1 MTEPVVEPPPGNPR
15 FPLFDSVRGIAV
27 LMVVVVHGGYISGA
41 AHGAWYGDLIA
52 RLEFCL
58 PIFFLVSA
66 FLLYR
71 PFVAARVH
79 GRQAPSTRRFLRARA
94 LRILPAYWLALTLL
108 TLYPGLP
115 QLWSD
120 HWWAYYG
127 FLSVYDPNWA
137 FGGILPAWS
146 LCIEVTFYLALPLFA
161 AFVMRAGGMR
171 REWIAVGA
179 LFVAG
184 VAFNAIVHIAD
195 GDRVDT
201 NLYLTLPAALH
212 WLALGMALAVAS
224 VWLETRPETPRA
236 VRWVERMP
244 SLAWGLALVLFLFVS
259 LGIGLDSE
267 SPHLGIT
274 VDSPESTTLA
284 QWLAEG
290 ILYGLIAALLLLPAV
305 FGDKLGGLPRRVLRN
320 PLLAWIGVI
329 SYGIFL
335 WHLPIMAWL
344 ANDISNEPWGESR
357 MLGITGVG
365 LVLAIACAAASYYAV
380 ERPLLR
386 FKRPSRT
393 AATPRSSA
401 SATSTTK
408 VSSAAWRKRGSP

>member
-1 MTEPVVEPPPGNPR
+1 MTEPVVQPPPGNPR
-15 FPLFDSVRGIAV
+15 FPLFDSIRGIAV

-41 AHGAWYGDLIA
+41 AEHAWYGDLLA

-79 GRQAPSTRRFLRARA
+79 GRRPPSARTFLRSRA

-108 TLYPGLP
+108 ALYPGLP
-115 QLWSD
+115 QIWSD
-120 HWWAYYG
+120 HAWAYYG
-127 FLSVYDPNWA
+127 FMSVYDHDWS

-146 LCIEVTFYLALPLFA
+146 LCIEVTFYLGLPLFA
-161 AFVMRAGGMR
+161 FLMRSRGMRA
-171 REWIAVGA
+171 EWIAVGL
-179 LFVAG
+179 LFAAG
-184 VAFNAIVHIAD
+184 VAFNGIVHVAD

-212 WLALGMALAVAS
+212 WLSLGMLLAVAS
-224 VWLETRPETPRA
+224 VWLETRPETPRPI
-236 VRWVERMP
+236 RWVERRP
-244 SLAWGLALVLFLFVS
+244 ELAWGLAIVLFLVVS
-259 LGIGLDSE
+259 LGLGLDAH

-274 VDSPESTTLA
+274 VDSPESTSLA

-290 ILYGLIAALLLLPAV
+290 ILYGLIAFLVLLPAV
-305 FGDKLGGLPRRVLRN
+305 FGDHLGGLPRRILRN
-320 PLLAWIGVI
+320 RVLGWIGMI

-344 ANDISNEPWGESR
+344 ANDLSTEPWGDSR
-357 MLGITGVG
+357 MLGITGTG

-386 FKRPSRT
+386 LKRPARAAARPWST
-393 AATPRSSA
+393 ATP
-401 SATSTTK
+401 TSTTS

>member
-1 MTEPVVEPPPGNPR
+1 MAEPVVEPPPGNPR
-15 FPLFDSVRGIAV
+15 FPLFDSIRGVAV

-58 PIFFLVSA
+58 PVFFLVSA

-71 PFVAARVH
+71 PFVAATVH
-79 GRQAPSTRRFLRARA
+79 ERRAPTTRRFLRARA

-127 FLSVYDPNWA
+127 FLSVYDSNWA

-161 AFVMRAGGMR
+161 VLMRG
-171 REWIAVGA
+171 RELRQQWLAVGL
-179 LFVAG
+179 LFAVG

-224 VWLETRPETPRA
+224 VALERRAEQPRV
-236 VRWVERMP
+236 VRLIERMP
-244 SLAWGLALVLFLFVS
+244 GLPWALGVALFLVVS
-259 LGIGLDSE
+259 LGIGLNAE

-274 VDSPESTTLA
+274 VDSPESATLF

-290 ILYGLIAALLLLPAV
+290 ILYGLIALCLLLPAV
-305 FGDKLGGLPRRVLRN
+305 FGDHLGGFPRAVLRN
-320 PLLAWIGVI
+320 RLLGWIGVI
-329 SYGIFL
+329 SYGVFL

-344 ANDISNEPWGESR
+344 ANDLETEPWGDSR

-365 LVLAIACAAASYYAV
+365 LTLAIACAAASYYAV

-386 FKRPSRT
+386 LKRPSRT

-401 SATSTTK
+401 NATSTTK

>member
-41 AHGAWYGDLIA
+41 AQGAWYGDLIA

-79 GRQAPSTRRFLRARA
+79 ARPSPSTRRFLRARA
-94 LRILPAYWLALTLL
+94 LRILPAYWVALTLL

-127 FLSVYDPNWA
+127 FLSVYDANWA

-171 REWIAVGA
+171 REWLAVGA

-201 NLYLTLPAALH
+201 NLYLTLPAALQ

-244 SLAWGLALVLFLFVS
+244 GLAWGLALVLFLFVS

-305 FGDKLGGLPRRVLRN
+305 FGDRLGGLPRRVLRN

-344 ANDISNEPWGESR
+344 ANDISDEPWGESR

-386 FKRPSRT
+386 LKRPSRT
-393 AATPRSSA
+393 ATAPRSSA

>member
-1 MTEPVVEPPPGNPR
+1 MAEPVFEPPPGNPR
-15 FPLFDSVRGIAV
+15 FPLFDSIRGIAV

-41 AHGAWYGDLIA
+41 AQAAWYGDLVA

-58 PIFFLVSA
+58 PVFFLVSA

-79 GRQAPSTRRFLRARA
+79 GRPPPATRRFLRARA

-108 TLYPGLP
+108 TIWPGLP

-127 FLSVYDPNWA
+127 FLSVYDPQWA

-146 LCIEVTFYLALPLFA
+146 LCIEVTFYLGLPLFA
-161 AFVMRAGGMR
+161 FMMRDRGIRA
-171 REWIAVGA
+171 EWIAVGA
-179 LFVAG
+179 LFLTG
-184 VAFNAIVHIAD
+184 VLFNAIVHIAD

-224 VWLETRPETPRA
+224 VVLERRADKPRV
-236 VRWVERMP
+236 VRWVERVP
-244 SLAWGLALVLFLFVS
+244 GAAWALAAALFLLVS
-259 LGIGLDSE
+259 LGIGLDAE

-274 VDSPESTTLA
+274 VDSPESATLA
-284 QWLAEG
+284 QWIAEG
-290 ILYGLIAALLLLPAV
+290 LLYGLIAFLLLLPAV
-305 FGDKLGGLPRRVLRN
+305 FGDDLGGFPRAVLRN
-320 PLLAWIGVI
+320 RVLGWIGVI

-344 ANDISNEPWGESR
+344 ANDLETEPWGDSR
-357 MLGITGVG
+357 MLGITLTG
-365 LVLAIACAAASYYAV
+365 LVLAIACAAVSYYAV

-386 FKRPSRT
+386 FKRPSRKAVSARS
-393 AATPRSSA
+393 AAT
-401 SATSTTK
+401 ATSTTST
-408 VSSAAWRKRGSP
+408 SSAAWRKRGSP

>member
-15 FPLFDSVRGIAV
+15 FPLFDSIRGIAV

-79 GRQAPSTRRFLRARA
+79 GRRVPTARRFLRSRA

-108 TLYPGLP
+108 SIYPGLP
-115 QLWSD
+115 QIWTD
-120 HWWAYYG
+120 HSWAYYA
-127 FLSVYDPNWA
+127 FASVYDPHWA

-146 LCIEVTFYLALPLFA
+146 LCIEVTFYLGLPLFA
-161 AFVMRAGGMR
+161 FVMRNRGMR
-171 REWIAVGA
+171 AEWIAVA
-179 LFVAG
+179 LLFAAG

-224 VWLETRPETPRA
+224 VALERRSERPRA
-236 VRWVERMP
+236 VRWVEQKP
-244 SLAWGLALVLFLFVS
+244 GLAWGLAIVLFLVVS
-259 LGIGLDSE
+259 LGIGLNAE

-274 VDSPESTTLA
+274 VDSPESATLA

-290 ILYGLIAALLLLPAV
+290 LIYGLMAALLLLPAV
-305 FGDKLGGLPRRVLRN
+305 FGDHLGGLPRAVLRN
-320 PLLAWIGVI
+320 RLLGWIGMI

-335 WHLPIMAWL
+335 WHLPIMSWL
-344 ANDISNEPWGESR
+344 ANDLSSEPWGESR

-365 LVLAIACAAASYYAV
+365 LVLAVACAAASYYLV
-380 ERPLLR
+380 ERPLLKL
-386 FKRPSRT
+386 KRPSRRAAAAQST
-393 AATPRSSA
+393 AT
-401 SATSTTK
+401 ATSTTSA
-408 VSSAAWRKRGSP
+408 SSAAWRKRGSP

>member
-1 MTEPVVEPPPGNPR
+1 MTEPVVAPPPGNPR
-15 FPLFDSVRGIAV
+15 FPLVDSIRGIAV
-27 LMVVVVHGGYISGA
+27 LMVVLVHGAYISGA
-41 AHGAWYGDLIA
+41 AHAAWYGDLIA
-52 RLEFCL
+52 RLELCL

-79 GRQAPSTRRFLRARA
+79 GRDTPSTRRFLRSRA
-94 LRILPAYWLALTLL
+94 LRILPAYWVALTLL
-108 TLYPGLP
+108 TVWPGLP

-146 LCIEVTFYLALPLFA
+146 LCIEVAFYLALPLFA
-161 AFVMRAGGMR
+161 FTMRARGMR
-171 REWIAVGA
+171 AEWIAVGL
-179 LFVAG
+179 LFAAG
-184 VAFNAIVHIAD
+184 VAFNAVVHIAD

-224 VWLETRPETPRA
+224 VALERRSTKPR
-236 VRWVERMP
+236 VVGLIERAP
-244 SLAWGLALVLFLFVS
+244 GVAWALAFALFLVVCF
-259 LGIGLDSE
+259 GIGLDSE

-274 VDSPESTTLA
+274 VGSPESASLA

-290 ILYGLIAALLLLPAV
+290 LLYGAIALLLLLPAV
-305 FGDKLGGLPRRVLRN
+305 IGDQHGGLPRAVLRN
-320 PLLAWIGVI
+320 RVLAWIGVI

-344 ANDISNEPWGESR
+344 ANDLDTEPWGDSR

-365 LVLAIACAAASYYAV
+365 LALAIACAAASYYLV
-380 ERPLLR
+380 ERPLLKL
-386 FKRPSRT
+386 KRPSRT
-393 AATPRSSA
+393 AATPRSA
-401 SATSTTK
+401 AKATSTTS
-408 VSSAAWRKRGSP
+408 VSSAAWRNRGNP

>member
-41 AHGAWYGDLIA
+41 AQGAWYGDLIA

-79 GRQAPSTRRFLRARA
+79 GRPAPSTRRFFRARA
-94 LRILPAYWLALTLL
+94 LRILPAYWVALTLL

-127 FLSVYDPNWA
+127 FLSVYDSNWA

-146 LCIEVTFYLALPLFA
+146 LCIEVAFYLALPLFA

-179 LFVAG
+179 LFAAG

-224 VWLETRPETPRA
+224 VWLETRPGTPRPI
-236 VRWVERMP
+236 RWVERMP
-244 SLAWGLALVLFLFVS
+244 GLAWGLALVLFLFVS

-267 SPHLGIT
+267 SPHLGVT

-305 FGDKLGGLPRRVLRN
+305 FGDKRGGLPRRVLRN
-320 PLLAWIGVI
+320 PLLGWIGVI

-344 ANDISNEPWGESR
+344 ANDISNEPWGDSR

-386 FKRPSRT
+386 LKRPSRT

>member
-15 FPLFDSVRGIAV
+15 FPLFDSIRGIAV

-79 GRQAPSTRRFLRARA
+79 GRPAPDTRRFLRSRA
-94 LRILPAYWLALTLL
+94 LRILPAYWVALTLL

-127 FLSVYDPNWA
+127 FMSVYDPHWA

-161 AFVMRAGGMR
+161 ALVMRAGGMR

-212 WLALGMALAVAS
+212 WLALGMVLAVAS
-224 VWLETRPETPRA
+224 VALERRAEPPRV
-236 VRWVERMP
+236 VRLVERAP
-244 SLAWGLALVLFLFVS
+244 GLAWAVGAALFLLVS

-274 VDSPESTTLA
+274 VDSPESATLF
-284 QWLAEG
+284 QWIAEG
-290 ILYGLIAALLLLPAV
+290 LLYGMSAFCLLLPAV
-305 FGDKLGGLPRRVLRN
+305 FGDQLGGFPRAVLRN
-320 PLLAWIGVI
+320 RVLAWIGMI

-344 ANDISNEPWGESR
+344 ANDLETEPWGDSR

-365 LVLAIACAAASYYAV
+365 LLLAIGCAAASYYAV

-386 FKRPSRT
+386 LKRPSRA

-401 SATSTTK
+401 NATSTTK
-408 VSSAAWRKRGSP
+408 ASSAAWRKRGSP

>member
-58 PIFFLVSA
+58 PIFFVVSA

-71 PFVAARVH
+71 PFVSARVH
-79 GRQAPSTRRFLRARA
+79 GRPSPSTRRFLRARA

-108 TLYPGLP
+108 SIYPGLP
-115 QLWSD
+115 QIWTGHS
-120 HWWAYYG
+120 WAYYG
-127 FLSVYDPNWA
+127 FASVYDRNWA

-161 AFVMRAGGMR
+161 FVMRSRGMR
-171 REWIAVGA
+171 AEWIAVA
-179 LFVAG
+179 LLFAAG

-195 GDRVDT
+195 GNRVDT
-201 NLYLTLPAALH
+201 HLYLTLPAALH

-236 VRWVERMP
+236 VRWVERAP
-244 SLAWGLALVLFLFVS
+244 GLAWGLVIVLFLVVS
-259 LGIGLDSE
+259 LGIGLNSE

-284 QWLAEG
+284 QWLTEG
-290 ILYGLIAALLLLPAV
+290 ILYGLMAALLLLPAV
-305 FGDKLGGLPRRVLRN
+305 FGDQLGGFPRAVLRN
-320 PLLAWIGVI
+320 RVLGWIGVI

-344 ANDISNEPWGESR
+344 ANDLSTEPWGDSR

-365 LVLAIACAAASYYAV
+365 LVLAVACAAASYYLV
-380 ERPLLR
+380 ERPLLKL
-386 FKRPSRT
+386 KRPARR
-393 AATPRSSA
+393 AAAPQSSA
-401 SATSTTK
+401 TATSTTS

>member
-15 FPLFDSVRGIAV
+15 FPLFDSIRGIAV

-41 AHGAWYGDLIA
+41 AHAAWYGDLLA

-79 GRQAPSTRRFLRARA
+79 GGRNPSTRRFLRARA
-94 LRILPAYWLALTLL
+94 LRILPAYWLALSLL
-108 TLYPGLP
+108 SIYPGLP

-161 AFVMRAGGMR
+161 LLMRGRGMRA
-171 REWIAVGA
+171 EWIAVGL
-179 LFVAG
+179 LFAAG

-212 WLALGMALAVAS
+212 WLSLGMILAVAS
-224 VWLETRPETPRA
+224 VAFERRGELPRA
-236 VRWVERMP
+236 VRWVEHRP
-244 SLAWGLALVLFLFVS
+244 GLAWAGAVALFLVVS

-274 VDSPESTTLA
+274 VDSPESATLA

-290 ILYGLIAALLLLPAV
+290 ILYGLIAFLLLLPAV
-305 FGDKLGGLPRRVLRN
+305 FGDHLGGFPRAVLRN
-320 PLLAWIGVI
+320 RLLGWIGVI

-344 ANDISNEPWGESR
+344 ANDLSSEPWGDSR

-365 LVLAIACAAASYYAV
+365 LVLAVACAAASYYVV
-380 ERPLLR
+380 ERPLLKL
-386 FKRPSRT
+386 KRPSRR
-393 AATPRSSA
+393 AATPRSA
-401 SATSTTK
+401 AKATSTTS

>member
-1 MTEPVVEPPPGNPR
+1 MTEPVFEPPPGNPR
-15 FPLFDSVRGIAV
+15 FPLFDSIRGIAV

-41 AHGAWYGDLIA
+41 AHAAWYGDLIA

-79 GRQAPSTRRFLRARA
+79 GRPPPSTRRFLRARA

-108 TLYPGLP
+108 TIWPGLP

-127 FLSVYDPNWA
+127 FLSVYEPGWA

-146 LCIEVTFYLALPLFA
+146 LCIEVTFYAGLPLFA
-161 AFVMRAGGMR
+161 FAMRDRGIKA
-171 REWIAVGA
+171 EWIAVGA
-179 LFVAG
+179 LFAVG
-184 VAFNAIVHIAD
+184 VLFNTIVHIAD
-195 GDRVDT
+195 GDRVET

-224 VWLETRPETPRA
+224 VVLERRGDHPRV
-236 VRWVERMP
+236 VRWVERVP
-244 SLAWGLALVLFLFVS
+244 GAAWALAAAFFLLVSV
-259 LGIGLDSE
+259 GIGLNAE

-284 QWLAEG
+284 QWIAEG
-290 ILYGLIAALLLLPAV
+290 LLYGLIALLLLLPAV
-305 FGDKLGGLPRRVLRN
+305 FGDHLGGFPRAVLRN
-320 PLLAWIGVI
+320 RVLGWIGVI

-344 ANDISNEPWGESR
+344 ANDLESEPWGDSR
-357 MLGITGVG
+357 MLGITLTG
-365 LVLAIACAAASYYAV
+365 LALAIACAAVSYYAV

-386 FKRPSRT
+386 FKRPSRRAGSARST
-393 AATPRSSA
+393 AT
-401 SATSTTK
+401 ATSTTSA
-408 VSSAAWRKRGSP
+408 SSAAWRKRGSP

>member
-1 MTEPVVEPPPGNPR
+1 MAEPVVEPPPGNPR
-15 FPLFDSVRGIAV
+15 FPLFDSIRGIAV

-41 AHGAWYGDLIA
+41 AQGAWYGDLIA

-71 PFVAARVH
+71 PFVAARIH
-79 GRQAPSTRRFLRARA
+79 ERRPPRTRSFFRARA

-108 TLYPGLP
+108 AVYPGLP

-127 FLSVYDPNWA
+127 FLSVYDADWA

-146 LCIEVTFYLALPLFA
+146 LCIEIVFYALLPLFA
-161 AFVMRAGGMR
+161 ALMLRRAPGGDR
-171 REWIAVGA
+171 AARLRSEWIAVAA
-179 LFVAG
+179 LYVTG
-184 VAFNAIVHIAD
+184 VAFNAVVHVID
-195 GDRVDT
+195 GERVDT

-212 WLALGMALAVAS
+212 WLSLGMGLAVAS
-224 VWLETRPETPRA
+224 VALEGRPHRPGV
-236 VRWVERMP
+236 VRLVERMP
-244 SLAWGLALVLFLFVS
+244 GMAWALAIALFLLVS
-259 LGIGLDSE
+259 LGLGLTSE
-267 SPHLGIT
+267 SPHLGVT
-274 VDSPESTTLA
+274 VGSPDSMTLF
-284 QWLAEG
+284 QWVAEG
-290 ILYGLIAALLLLPAV
+290 VLYGLISLCILLPAV
-305 FGDKLGGLPRRVLRN
+305 FGDDRGGWPRAVLRN
-320 PLLAWIGVI
+320 RLLGWIGVV

-344 ANDISNEPWGESR
+344 ANDLDSEPWGESR

-365 LVLAIACAAASYYAV
+365 LLLAIACAAASYYVV

-386 FKRPSRT
+386 LKHRRRSAP
-393 AATPRSSA
+393 AAAREA
-401 SATSTTK
+401 SAP
-408 VSSAAWRKRGSP
+408 AP

>member
-15 FPLFDSVRGIAV
+15 FPLFDSIRGIAV
-27 LMVVVVHGGYISGA
+27 LMVVIVHGGYISGA
-41 AHGAWYGDLIA
+41 AQAAWYGDLIA

-71 PFVAARVH
+71 PFVAARVD
-79 GRQAPSTRRFLRARA
+79 GRPPPATRRFLRARA

-108 TLYPGLP
+108 TVWPGLP

-127 FLSVYDPNWA
+127 FLSVYDPHWA

-146 LCIEVTFYLALPLFA
+146 LCIEVTFYLGLPLFA
-161 AFVMRAGGMR
+161 FAMRDRGIRA
-171 REWIAVGA
+171 EWIAVGA
-179 LFVAG
+179 LFLTG

-224 VWLETRPETPRA
+224 VVLERRAEKPR
-236 VRWVERMP
+236 VIHWVERLP
-244 SLAWGLALVLFLFVS
+244 GAAWALAGALFLLVS
-259 LGIGLDSE
+259 LGIGLDAE
-267 SPHLGIT
+267 SPHLGVT
-274 VDSPESTTLA
+274 VDSPESATLA

-290 ILYGLIAALLLLPAV
+290 LLYGLIALLLLLPAV
-305 FGDKLGGLPRRVLRN
+305 FGDHLGGFPRRVLRN
-320 PLLAWIGVI
+320 RLLGWIGVI

-335 WHLPIMAWL
+335 WHLPLMAWL
-344 ANDISNEPWGESR
+344 ANDLETEPWGDSR
-357 MLGITGVG
+357 MLGITLTG
-365 LVLAIACAAASYYAV
+365 LALAIACAAASYYLV

-386 FKRPSRT
+386 FKRPSRR
-393 AATPRSSA
+393 APKPRSTA
-401 SATSTTK
+401 TATSTTSA
-408 VSSAAWRKRGSP
+408 SSAAWRKRGSP